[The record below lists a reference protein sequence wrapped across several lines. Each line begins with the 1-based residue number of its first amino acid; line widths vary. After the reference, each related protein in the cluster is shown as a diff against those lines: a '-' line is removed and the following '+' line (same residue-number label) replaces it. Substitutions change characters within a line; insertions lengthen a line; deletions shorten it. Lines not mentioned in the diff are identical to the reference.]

1 MNTTDVP
8 AAGAFPVAREPFC
21 TTRWTVVLA
30 ARGNSPDAR
39 TALSALC
46 EAYYEP
52 VLVYLRRALADST
65 SARDVAHEFFAELL
79 QGNRLDAAT
88 PERGKFRAYLSGALK
103 HFIANRR
110 AYQQRQRRGRDQEAL
125 PLQSATDTS
134 PRIDPAADHRSS
146 PDAEFDRAWATTLLG
161 RALATLRG
169 ECEAEGKGT
178 QFDRLKP
185 WLTGEAGHGEQ
196 AKMAEDL
203 DLERNTLK
211 SEVHRLKRRF
221 RQLVKAEIVS
231 TLDPSADV
239 AEEMRALFVA
249 LGG

>member
-1 MNTTDVP
+1 
-8 AAGAFPVAREPFC
+8 
-21 TTRWTVVLA
+21 VLA
-30 ARGNSPDAR
+30 ARGTSPDAR
-39 TALSALC
+39 AALSALC

-52 VLVYLRRALADST
+52 VLVYLRRALGDSA

-79 QGNRLDAAT
+79 EGKRLDAAT

-110 AYQQRQRRGRDQEAL
+110 AYERRRRRGGDQQTL
-125 PLQSATDTS
+125 PLHANIDSS
-134 PRIDPAADHRSS
+134 PGIDPAADDSSS
-146 PDAEFDRAWATTLLG
+146 PDVAYDRAWATTLLA
-161 RALATLRG
+161 RALASLRA
-169 ECEAEGKGT
+169 ECEADGKGA

-185 WLTGEAGHGEQ
+185 WLTGEAAHREQ
-196 AKMAEDL
+196 MQMAQVLAL
-203 DLERNTLK
+203 DPNTLK
-211 SEVHRLKRRF
+211 SIVHRLKRRF
-221 RQLVKAEIVS
+221 RQLVKAEIAS

>member
-1 MNTTDVP
+1 MNTTDAH
-8 AAGAFPVAREPFC
+8 AAGAIPVRVEPFC

-39 TALSALC
+39 VALSALC

-52 VLVYLRRALADST
+52 VLAYLQRALGDST
-65 SARDVAHEFFAELL
+65 YARDVAHEFFAELL
-79 QGNRLDAAT
+79 QGKRLDAAT

-110 AYQQRQRRGRDQEAL
+110 AYEQRQRRGGNREVL
-125 PLQSATDTS
+125 PLQPTTDSAPGVDA
-134 PRIDPAADHRSS
+134 PADHSSS
-146 PDAEFDRAWATTLLG
+146 PDVVFDRAWATTLLG
-161 RALATLRG
+161 RALATLRA
-169 ECEAEGKGT
+169 ECDAEGKGA

-185 WLTGEAGHGEQ
+185 WLTGEAAHGAQ
-196 AKMAEDL
+196 VQTAQDL
-203 DLERNTLK
+203 ALDPNTLK
-211 SEVHRLKRRF
+211 SNVHRLKRRF
-221 RQLVKAEIVS
+221 RQLVKAEIAS

-239 AEEMRALFVA
+239 AEEMRALFAA